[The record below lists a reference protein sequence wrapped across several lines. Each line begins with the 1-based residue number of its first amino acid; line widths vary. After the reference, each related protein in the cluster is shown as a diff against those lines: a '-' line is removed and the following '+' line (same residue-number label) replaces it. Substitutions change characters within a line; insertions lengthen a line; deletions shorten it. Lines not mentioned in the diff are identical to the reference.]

1 MNTTIDLYEAI
12 KQMRGLT
19 ARNKFFSFTHATY
32 NRDNNTG
39 TGMRKV
45 EKALLRP
52 AASEDDVVDAD
63 SKLFYRDELL
73 KENRVC
79 WQPLIT
85 EFNGVKV
92 KLN

>member
-1 MNTTIDLYEAI
+1 MNEIDLYEAI
-12 KQMRGLT
+12 RQMRILSGKN
-19 ARNKFFSFTHATY
+19 RFFSFRHATY
-32 NRDNNTG
+32 NSEKQTTEGIRT
-39 TGMRKV
+39 V

-52 AASEDDVVDAD
+52 AASEDNISNAD